1 MLKGLERS
9 RTVQPGG
16 EEVQGNLINMYKYLR
31 GQCKEDIAKPFQWC
45 PVPGQGAMELE
56 HKRFS
61 LNTRQHC
68 CAVWVTEHWHRLPGG
83 CSLLLRDLQKPPGRG
98 PGHPALGVPAW
109 IGVGADGLR
118 GLCQHQSVRVSV
130 AWYPG
135 YKQWRM
141 REACPYV
148 ARIGGRSV

>member
-9 RTVQPGG
+9 RTVQPGA
-16 EEVQGNLINMYKYLR
+16 EEVQGNLINVYKYLR

-68 CAVWVTEHWHRLPGG
+68 CAVWVLEHLTQVVQNPW
-83 CSLLLRDLQKPPGRG
+83 SLFLREVQKLL
-98 PGHPALGVPAW
+98 GHKSEL
-109 IGVGADGLR
+109 
-118 GLCQHQSVRVSV
+118 
-130 AWYPG
+130 
-135 YKQWRM
+135 
-141 REACPYV
+141 
-148 ARIGGRSV
+148 